1 MTSVPDLT
9 GRVVAVTGAN
19 GFVGARTCA
28 VLADAGA
35 EVRAVV
41 RRTGTAPT
49 GDDVVEVVVADLAD
63 ATAVDAALVDVT
75 HVVHCAAVAGSD
87 HDAAAAVNVVATR
100 LLAERAAAADVVRF
114 VHVSTTSVVAGDAD
128 PVSPASPTVDDDAG
142 PYAVTK
148 RDGEVALR
156 EVADATGLALAVVR
170 PPAVL
175 GWGPTSTWGQRIPEM
190 AAGDGL
196 PWPFDPRASVGWV
209 HVDDLAEALAL
220 ALVADGAE
228 GTHVAAAGTATW
240 GDYLDHV
247 ASWFDHV
254 DDLGTPADEPPTP
267 RTWDPTSLRDLGWEP
282 TRTFDEA
289 MAEAAPHHR

>member
-1 MTSVPDLT
+1 MTTVPDLT

-19 GFVGARTCA
+19 GFVGARTCT
-28 VLADAGA
+28 VLAEAGA
-35 EVRAVV
+35 EVRAMV
-41 RRTGTAPT
+41 RRAGTAPA
-49 GDDVVEVVVADLAD
+49 GDDVVEVVVEDLAD
-63 ATAVDAALVDVT
+63 ADALDAALADVT
-75 HVVHCAAVAGSD
+75 HVVHCAAAAGDD
-87 HDAAAAVNVVATR
+87 HDAAAAVNVTATR
-100 LLAERAAAADVVRF
+100 VLAERAAAGDVVRF

-128 PVSPASPTVDDDAG
+128 PVAPDSRTVDDDAG

-156 EVADATGLALAVVR
+156 AVADATGMALVIVR

-175 GWGPTSTWGQRIPEM
+175 GWGPTSTWGQRVPQM

-220 ALVADGAE
+220 ALVAEGAE

-247 ASWFDHV
+247 ASWFDHL

-267 RTWDPTSLRDLGWEP
+267 RTWDASSLRDLGWTP
-282 TRTFDEA
+282 TRTLDEA
-289 MAEAAPHHR
+289 MDEAAEHHR